1 MAKVNNKSQTAK
13 ENHRKKFISED
24 EDSYLYILHKSFP
37 RFHLVVLDYL
47 FTFVLGINKIQEI
60 NH

>member
-24 EDSYLYILHKSFP
+24 EDSYLNIIHTRYFP
-37 RFHLVVLDYL
+37 VFIWLY
-47 FTFVLGINKIQEI
+47 
-60 NH
+60 

>member
-24 EDSYLYILHKSFP
+24 EDSYLNHFTYKIFP
-37 RFHLVVLDYL
+37 RFHLVVLVFL
-47 FTFVLGINKIQEI
+47 FTFAL
-60 NH
+60 